1 MRGRSGASDCS
12 WRAGAVQLPR
22 RTCGSL
28 RWPILLRNRL
38 VRRCRHPASI
48 DVPTPAVDCEPSVTI
63 FRRFKNT
70 DPPALAEVW
79 NESHTSRGAYPLR
92 TPGLFE
98 RWIFSKPYFDP
109 DGLILAVDE
118 ATNRVQGYVL
128 AGFAPTE
135 DLSAL
140 SYEEGVICGIAVRP
154 ADRRKGIGRELVA
167 RIERYLA

>member
-1 MRGRSGASDCS
+1 M
-12 WRAGAVQLPR
+12 
-22 RTCGSL
+22 
-28 RWPILLRNRL
+28 
-38 VRRCRHPASI
+38 
-48 DVPTPAVDCEPSVTI
+48 TI

-167 RIERYLA
+167 RIERYLAQRGAKRFRAGPVWPQCPHGFGLYGGANCP